1 MHFGSID
8 CDIGGPDQNDKV
20 EFLIFNQHLIYHSAV
35 SNRASTRKRETILMS
50 AISFFLQWNILQ
62 TSPYMHVLSI

>member
-35 SNRASTRKRETILMS
+35 SKIASTRKRETILMS
-50 AISFFLQWNILQ
+50 AISFFLQ
-62 TSPYMHVLSI
+62 